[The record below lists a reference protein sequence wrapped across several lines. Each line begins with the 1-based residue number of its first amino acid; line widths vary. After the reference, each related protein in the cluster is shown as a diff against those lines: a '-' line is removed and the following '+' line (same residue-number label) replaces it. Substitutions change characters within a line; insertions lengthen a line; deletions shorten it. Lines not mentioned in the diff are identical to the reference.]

1 MIIKRLRLFVVIS
14 AMAMFFAGTAGLS
27 FAEKPTVLAPCKQCH
42 QPEKDLVRGTLVS
55 VSGKFKTIN
64 VQVGQKLVWII
75 NYGDDLKIAGADKL
89 LSISK
94 DKEIGIRFT
103 GDEKK
108 PYAVNLTV
116 KPPAKVAPEKLVTSD
131 EMSKLVSMGP
141 EKGGYLLVDSRPKP
155 RFNENHMPHAI
166 SLDNTKFDELKDKTL
181 PKEKDKLIIFYCGGV
196 T

>member
-1 MIIKRLRLFVVIS
+1 MVIKRLRLFVVS
-14 AMAMFFAGTAGLS
+14 SVLAMVLLGTAGLS

-55 VSGKFKTIN
+55 VSEKFKTIN

-75 NYGDDLKIAGADKL
+75 NYGEDLKITGADKL

-108 PYAVNLTV
+108 PYAVSLAV
-116 KPPAKVAPEKLVTSD
+116 KPPAKVAPDKLVTAE
-131 EMSKLVSMGP
+131 EMSRLMAMGP

-155 RFNENHMPHAI
+155 RFNESHIPHAV
-166 SLDNTKFDELKDKTL
+166 SLDNTKFDELKDKIL